1 MWKKIFIVE
10 KKEKLNKN
18 LNLYIYLCLRRI
30 VMINV
35 CDKIY
40 VSMMYL
46 DVFFC
51 YINLYWELKF
61 FLNLKK
67 LVKEFLIV
75 FFSIKILKVY
85 LCVL

>member
-1 MWKKIFIVE
+1 MKKNIYSW

-18 LNLYIYLCLRRI
+18 LNLYIYLCLSRF

>member
-1 MWKKIFIVE
+1 
-10 KKEKLNKN
+10 
-18 LNLYIYLCLRRI
+18 
-30 VMINV
+30 MINV

-51 YINLYWELKF
+51 YINWYWELKF

>member
-1 MWKKIFIVE
+1 MGYYIYERKIIYSW

-18 LNLYIYLCLRRI
+18 LNLYIYLCLRRF
-30 VMINV
+30 VMFNV

-61 FLNLKK
+61 FLNLKNW
-67 LVKEFLIV
+67 
-75 FFSIKILKVY
+75 LKSF
-85 LCVL
+85 

>member
-1 MWKKIFIVE
+1 
-10 KKEKLNKN
+10 
-18 LNLYIYLCLRRI
+18 
-30 VMINV
+30 MINV

-51 YINLYWELKF
+51 YINLYRELKF

-67 LVKEFLIV
+67 LVKKFLIV